1 MADRVADFIMQRAHD
16 WGARRVYGYAGDG
29 VGGLIGALLAAGHR
43 VAFFERMA
51 LPKHG
56 KLQIEDYGAESM
68 SLKRV
73 LENKAGNLDS
83 FGRGMSY
90 ISERAA

>member
-1 MADRVADFIMQRAHD
+1 M
-16 WGARRVYGYAGDG
+16 
-29 VGGLIGALLAAGHR
+29 
-43 VAFFERMA
+43 
-51 LPKHG
+51 PKHG
-56 KLQIEDYGAESM
+56 KLQIKDYGAESM

-73 LENKAGNLDS
+73 LENKAGNLES